1 MGTGSGNGNGPFDG
15 DFSVDFASAGRGENP
30 FENELQDLAGNQ
42 NGPLDQLSLRNINF
56 NPTDLLPGGPSGGS
70 TQGYGTVGI
79 GAQYQASP
87 APQLDVGVPQ
97 NFEAALSNDSV
108 EALTN
113 QYASLAF
120 SLLRGRG
127 LNPLRAEILGSLE
140 FVPLSKGEDIQP
152 DSSSISLNFGGDLQL
167 KQVNQVVRL
176 IELHRIIRN
185 SFIQLSADMIAK
197 FSGFSNSEQSSI
209 KNFYSLYHFGESRL
223 NLIFEKSFNGL
234 SDNQIQ
240 ALSFEEM
247 FERVYNTSKDY
258 ESILSNGIMLSAT
271 VFQSVRGLSSTL
283 ELIKS
288 SNLTI
293 EKRRTIKAIVK
304 SVLILSLLDEVQRFL
319 KEIIDAKNYLL
330 DSIDIK
336 KLTKSDINSYSNT
349 GTGSSIERFL
359 SSFSTIL
366 FNNYL
371 VADLGTG
378 IENAASRISSN
389 SVMFAN
395 LLSKIY
401 STCLFS
407 RNLSIPTSEVDSGD
421 NLIHLA
427 TNDEQSNNIR
437 KGIINFKRIFAAHS
451 SFIKTLASIDPGQSN
466 VTFINSYGELSGY
479 SVSGTDEPKK
489 VMDYDNGFG
498 LTSGAINSIINLIDT
513 NGDID
518 DALATLLAYVCYD
531 QVSGFN
537 YRLAANNNSELDKKQ
552 IFPIRNLLARILF
565 SPDGFVG
572 GSASFYEN
580 YKDELSSSDAG
591 DIGSIFRF
599 NRSTSY
605 EGLFKAV
612 LKNRT
617 SSLSQDPFAALEV
630 SHVLDEI
637 IFQREGGNGRTGV
650 EVFLTDALLSGDVD
664 LETFDSFIKE
674 YEQAYKTALDSV
686 VKFLGLDFD
695 QDIASGGHSPYNE
708 DVNLSNI
715 SNMNPANYFLYFMNV
730 LGNDIYRYDDETL
743 DALNMMFFCESGKS
757 VDSIIKAFKSHF
769 MGVLVTEPESGSL
782 FCNLKPDKVSN
793 KYYENLWDHY
803 CEATDSIVKNVLN
816 KVSGFTCKTYSRKY
830 RINNP
835 DKLRYEAVLSNNDA
849 WISETKF
856 KNASNT
862 TKSFGNAN
870 SESFTTWTTANG
882 LGHRGDTK
890 DNLRDA
896 LRIYNESE
904 KNTEEAGYDY
914 PGGIKPS
921 YQSKYLRNVMLNY
934 PISNSV
940 SLQGREIS
948 SQGDIDKFGVFKDLF
963 QNSFYG
969 FFDFQPDSELTQI
982 LFEINNGGQFGGIFT
997 TSMFQRAFLFYAFA
1011 ARIFAKNTQVDF
1023 IINTEQNSAYV
1034 KKYDSTLRG
1043 IEKALKGEAAPEYS
1057 NHNTSANLAYT
1068 NTRVLLN
1075 KVLSKMGSIRRNILQ
1090 PFQVM
1095 GAQISKMKKAR
1106 EALQNLLKTSNDI
1119 NRNDYSRFVAV
1130 KLLRDND
1137 FFNDS
1142 NLTNASETGLATI
1155 QKSIINNFTNPID
1168 SPNSHSFLSLGDQ
1181 YIEKDVKIMYKVL
1194 SSTGFG
1200 FNSNEK
1206 LGRKNIFHIGI
1217 PFGMLE
1223 ALRQMAYDETR
1234 DERYLNSNKIAIH
1247 IVKEDDLNPELPFIP
1262 RTFVFD
1268 MDKFVLPKTLSGQT
1282 NHITSYS
1289 DSDSFEQ
1296 TLQKIEFFK
1305 RGVSGLES
1313 YQIGAAS
1320 IPGVPITKSYTYNHV
1335 FDYYL
1340 KLYCKITTGLDFDE
1354 DVFKISPSNVFDGSV
1369 DSSAIND
1376 FESFQQSLLQFYP
1389 AANVDFN
1396 TSIQFS
1402 RSLNISKNSLFFTP
1416 MNRFKSA
1423 ISFNCFERVFTVMV
1437 NERDFLIPEQPF
1449 GIEYKDIFDQEP
1461 TTRFKADAR
1470 QFITGLKYSPETVQ
1484 ILQDTNAFAFD
1495 QVGGDSILKGK
1506 IDEYLRG
1513 LNQDATHVSKY
1524 SIVVTL
1530 L

>member
-1 MGTGSGNGNGPFDG
+1 
-15 DFSVDFASAGRGENP
+15 
-30 FENELQDLAGNQ
+30 
-42 NGPLDQLSLRNINF
+42 
-56 NPTDLLPGGPSGGS
+56 
-70 TQGYGTVGI
+70 
-79 GAQYQASP
+79 
-87 APQLDVGVPQ
+87 
-97 NFEAALSNDSV
+97 
-108 EALTN
+108 
-113 QYASLAF
+113 
-120 SLLRGRG
+120 
-127 LNPLRAEILGSLE
+127 
-140 FVPLSKGEDIQP
+140 
-152 DSSSISLNFGGDLQL
+152 
-167 KQVNQVVRL
+167 
-176 IELHRIIRN
+176 
-185 SFIQLSADMIAK
+185 
-197 FSGFSNSEQSSI
+197 
-209 KNFYSLYHFGESRL
+209 
-223 NLIFEKSFNGL
+223 
-234 SDNQIQ
+234 
-240 ALSFEEM
+240 
-247 FERVYNTSKDY
+247 
-258 ESILSNGIMLSAT
+258 
-271 VFQSVRGLSSTL
+271 
-283 ELIKS
+283 
-288 SNLTI
+288 
-293 EKRRTIKAIVK
+293 
-304 SVLILSLLDEVQRFL
+304 
-319 KEIIDAKNYLL
+319 
-330 DSIDIK
+330 
-336 KLTKSDINSYSNT
+336 
-349 GTGSSIERFL
+349 
-359 SSFSTIL
+359 
-366 FNNYL
+366 L

-407 RNLSIPTSEVDSGD
+407 RNLSIPTSEVDFDD

-437 KGIINFKRIFAAHS
+437 KGIINFKRIFGPHS
-451 SFIKTLASIDPGQSN
+451 SFMKTFATYENKGFGGVVQSD
-466 VTFINSYGELSGY
+466 VIHGELTGY
-479 SVSGTDEPKK
+479 DVSGVDEPKK

-498 LTSGAINSIINLIDT
+498 LTSGTVNSIINLVDSD
-513 NGDID
+513 GDID

-664 LETFDSFIKE
+664 LETFDNFIKE
-674 YEQAYKTALDSV
+674 YEQAYKIALDSV

-695 QDIASGGHSPYNE
+695 QDISSGGHSPYNE
-708 DVNLSNI
+708 DVNLNNI

-757 VDSIIKAFKSHF
+757 VNSIIKAFKSHF

-782 FCNLKPDKVSN
+782 FCNYNADIKN
-793 KYYENLWDHY
+793 KFYENLWDHY
-803 CEATDSIVKNVLN
+803 CEATDNIVKNVLD
-816 KVSGFTCKTYSRKY
+816 KVSGFTCRTYNRKY
-830 RINNP
+830 RVGNP
-835 DKLRYEAVLSNNDA
+835 DNLRYDAVLSNNDV

-862 TKSFGNAN
+862 TKSFGNAD

-890 DNLRDA
+890 DNLRNA

-921 YQSKYLRNVMLNY
+921 YQSKYLRRVMLNY

-948 SQGDIDKFGVFKDLF
+948 SQGDVDKFGVFKDLF

-969 FFDFQPDSELTQI
+969 SFTGFGTELDDVPSELK
-982 LFEINNGGQFGGIFT
+982 NGGQFGGIFT

-1043 IEKALKGEAAPEYS
+1043 IEKALKGEDAPEYS
-1057 NHNTSANLAYT
+1057 SHNTSANLAYT

-1095 GAQISKMKKAR
+1095 GAQILKMKKAR
-1106 EALQNLLKTSNDI
+1106 EELQNLLKTSNDI
-1119 NRNDYSRFVAV
+1119 NRNDYSRFIAV

-1137 FFNDS
+1137 FFNDA

-1168 SPNSHSFLSLGDQ
+1168 SPGSHSFLSLGDQ

-1282 NHITSYS
+1282 NHITNYS

-1313 YQIGAAS
+1313 YQIGSAA
-1320 IPGVPITKSYTYNHV
+1320 IPTIPIAKSYTYNHV

-1354 DVFKISPSNVFDGSV
+1354 DVFKISPSSVFDGSV
-1369 DSSAIND
+1369 DSSAINN

-1461 TTRFKADAR
+1461 TTRFKADSR

-1495 QVGGDSILKGK
+1495 QEGGDSILKGK